1 MTWGDGVCLIL
12 STVCTRWLRA
22 VRKRLRLFHHSL
34 RGCSSGH
41 RLLPG
46 SASAGERVEDAGSG
60 SGEGPGSKQGVS

>member
-12 STVCTRWLRA
+12 PAVCTRWLRE

-34 RGCSSGH
+34 RSCSFGH

-46 SASAGERVEDAGSG
+46 SASAGERVEEAGFGSG
-60 SGEGPGSKQGVS
+60 GGPGSKQGVS